1 MNNYVIFT
9 DSGCDIPQSM
19 LDTWGVRA
27 CDLTFVFDGKGPE
40 YRTGDMSPE
49 AFYGK
54 MREGHTVKTAAVNTE
69 TFRRAF
75 EEVLKDGTD
84 ILYIGMSGAL
94 SSTYSAASAAAD
106 LLRPEYPARCIETV
120 DSLSGSAGI
129 GLLVYLSVRQKN
141 AGADLAT
148 VAQYAR
154 DTVPH
159 ICHSFT
165 VDDLVY
171 LKRGGRISPVAAVA
185 GRLLGIKPIL
195 RVNESGALEGKTK
208 ARGRRAALES
218 MAAMYRE
225 NVCDPAERVFLTH
238 GDCPADAEI
247 LRGLLQEKGA
257 SDVCVLPHGPTTGAH
272 AGPGVMA
279 IFYVGRAR

>member
-19 LDTWGVRA
+19 LDEWGVRA
-27 CDLTFVFDGKGPE
+27 CDLTFVFDGQGPE
-40 YRTGDMSPE
+40 YRTGDMTAE
-49 AFYGK
+49 TFYGK
-54 MREGHTVKTAAVNTE
+54 MREGRMPKTAAVNTE

-75 EEVLKDGTD
+75 DEALAAGQDV
-84 ILYIGMSGAL
+84 LYIGMSSAL
-94 SSTYSAASAAAD
+94 SSTYSAAAAAAD
-106 LLRPEYPARCIETV
+106 LLRPEYPARRIETV

-129 GLLVYLSVRQKN
+129 GLLVFLCVRRRD
-141 AGADLAT
+141 AGDDLTA

-154 DTVPH
+154 DTLPH

-165 VDDLVY
+165 VDDLIY

-195 RVNESGALEGKTK
+195 RVNESGALESKTK

-218 MAAMYRE
+218 MAAMYAE
-225 NVCDPAERVFLTH
+225 NVCDKSERVFLTH

-247 LRGLLQEKGA
+247 LRSLLAEKGA
-257 SDVCVLPHGPTTGAH
+257 ADVCILPHGPTTGAH

-279 IFYVGRAR
+279 IFYIGRTR